1 MVLSDPIPNVHV
13 ISIYCSKMYVKLS
26 SFIDALNNHLHSS
39 KLTDCSIPVV
49 LLGDFNVNLM
59 EQTTEQRALNK
70 CLIKER
76 GYTQLMNQYTTDYHT
91 LIDHIYTN
99 IHLVKSAGTLESY
112 YSDHKPIYVSFTAL

>member
-13 ISIYCSKMYVKLS
+13 ISIYRSKMYVKLS
-26 SFIDALNNHLHSS
+26 SLIDALNNHPHSS

-49 LLGDFNVNLM
+49 LLGDFNVNPM

-76 GYTQLMNQYTTDYHT
+76 GYTQLINQYTR
-91 LIDHIYTN
+91 LP
-99 IHLVKSAGTLESY
+99 
-112 YSDHKPIYVSFTAL
+112 YSDRSHLYKYTSCKICRYT